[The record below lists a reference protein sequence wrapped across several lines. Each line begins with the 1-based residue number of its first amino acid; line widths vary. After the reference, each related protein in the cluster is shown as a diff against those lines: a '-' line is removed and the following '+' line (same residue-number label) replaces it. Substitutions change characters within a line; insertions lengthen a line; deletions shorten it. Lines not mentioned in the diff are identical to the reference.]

1 MPTTTTTPQV
11 AEPSASREAEVTGE
25 APQGWVM
32 GSDEIEVGEAE
43 FCNADGGE
51 YSGDEDE
58 NEDEIRAEETAS
70 ARAALAKLPTSCF
83 TSEDREELTEEGWKE
98 YLKAVK
104 VSERAVGRC
113 PLVALAGLFRVSVVR
128 WTA

>member
-1 MPTTTTTPQV
+1 
-11 AEPSASREAEVTGE
+11 
-25 APQGWVM
+25 M

-83 TSEDREELTEEGWKE
+83 TSEDREELTEDGWKE

-104 VSERAVGRC
+104 VSGLYLSIPTRSIGRSIQGIGGTINGTAQGDVK
-113 PLVALAGLFRVSVVR
+113 VADACFASVCVA
-128 WTA
+128 WCV

>member
-1 MPTTTTTPQV
+1 
-11 AEPSASREAEVTGE
+11 
-25 APQGWVM
+25 M
-32 GSDEIEVGEAE
+32 GADEIEVGEAE

-113 PLVALAGLFRVSVVR
+113 PLVALAGLFRVSLVR